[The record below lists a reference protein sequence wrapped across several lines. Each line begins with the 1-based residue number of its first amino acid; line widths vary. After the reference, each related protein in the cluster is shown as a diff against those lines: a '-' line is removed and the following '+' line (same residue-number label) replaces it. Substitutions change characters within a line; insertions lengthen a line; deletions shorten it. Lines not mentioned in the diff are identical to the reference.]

1 MMRIR
6 KLRTALLLMCMLIA
20 THAFVQAQETDV
32 RQPAF
37 PFTPGEKL
45 HYSVYWA
52 GIKAAEAALEIKPM
66 TALDG
71 TPVWHFMMTAK
82 TTGLASAIYP
92 VHDRMDSWAA
102 QDMTR
107 ALRYT
112 EHSRKRFSEKNL
124 TITFDWEANTA
135 HTAKNGKKRA
145 VELKPGAF
153 DPLSIFYFFRM
164 QEMGEQVELTRP
176 VADRKRCITGVAH
189 VRERQTVLSGGR
201 EWDTWL
207 VEPDLSQI
215 EGVYEKHPDARM
227 QIWVSADERRI
238 PVKFT
243 SKVAVGSFTAELEGM
258 EFPEAKLSPQADP
271 SPGMLHS
278 DKGDKQP

>member
-1 MMRIR
+1 MRTRIP
-6 KLRTALLLMCMLIA
+6 RTARLLMCMLLA
-20 THAFVQAQETDV
+20 THSYLQAQEAEI
-32 RQPAF
+32 QHPAF

-45 HYSVYWA
+45 HYSVYWT

-92 VHDRMDSWAA
+92 VNDRLDSWAA
-102 QDMTR
+102 ADMTR

-112 EHSRKRFSEKNL
+112 DHSRKRFSEKKL
-124 TITFDWEANTA
+124 TITFDWDTNTA
-135 HTAKNGKKRA
+135 HTAKNGKKQT

-164 QEMGEQVELTRP
+164 QELGEGVELTSP

-189 VRERQTVLSGGR
+189 VRERQTIRSGGR

-207 VEPDLSQI
+207 VEPDLRQI

-238 PVKFT
+238 PVKVT

-258 EFPEAKLSPQADP
+258 EFPATKPSPQADP
-271 SPGMLHS
+271 SPGMLHE